1 MAAASRV
8 LASSLGP
15 DGQTATL
22 TLNYDDVTLLVSSIV
37 LDNPSSANCIVH
49 VVNKNGKTKFDQAFG
64 TGTTTLDLTGA
75 VTTLTTDITFPS
87 GWEIGMGF

>member
-8 LASSLGP
+8 LATSLGP
-15 DGQTATL
+15 DGQVATL
-22 TLNYDDVTLLVSSIV
+22 TLNYDDVTLLVANIT
-37 LDNPSSANCIVH
+37 LNNPSSANCIVH

-64 TGTTTLDLTGA
+64 TGSTILDLTGA
-75 VTTLTTDITFPS
+75 ITTLTTDLTFPS